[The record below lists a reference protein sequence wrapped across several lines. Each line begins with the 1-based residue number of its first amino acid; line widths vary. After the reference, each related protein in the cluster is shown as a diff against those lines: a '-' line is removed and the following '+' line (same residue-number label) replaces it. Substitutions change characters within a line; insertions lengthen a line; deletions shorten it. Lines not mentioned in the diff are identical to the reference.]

1 MSFLKLKTETKN
13 FSHCR
18 LLTLSPFRFAMNN
31 QNKISMTILFLGRAY
46 TRFENAIRDCKPI
59 LLLLFIFTISC
70 KNKPA
75 NKTIQIEFAKPV
87 NGFRAK
93 IYWTPQYIITNL
105 DEKERKWVV
114 GKAILEL
121 ERIADK
127 VKCRV
132 DYNLSIGT
140 LVDSDFKKSVYESF
154 MNHDLPGVITVK
166 NKTEKG
172 IIDKE
177 DALFYERN
185 EAFFFFK
192 DVNFDGK
199 DDLLL
204 VEESLEAD
212 DENKVQHVFEFQENK
227 LVEFQYFPFLVF
239 TYGRN
244 YIGKID
250 YTKKEI
256 SVSSYYSCCEY
267 DTDFYRLDGNS
278 TNKFVLYKT
287 EKINLNNPII
297 TKYYKE

>member
-1 MSFLKLKTETKN
+1 MSFLNLKTKIEN
-13 FSHCR
+13 FFHSR
-18 LLTLSPFRFAMNN
+18 LLALSPFRFTMNN
-31 QNKISMTILFLGRAY
+31 QNKISMGILFLCSANK
-46 TRFENAIRDCKPI
+46 RFENAIRGWKTI
-59 LLLLFIFTISC
+59 LLLIFMISC
-70 KNKPA
+70 KNKPT

-87 NGFRAK
+87 NGFRAT
-93 IYWTPQYIITNL
+93 IYWTPKFVKTYP
-105 DEKERKWVV
+105 DDDDRKKVF

-121 ERIADK
+121 ERSADK
-127 VKCRV
+127 VKCKV
-132 DYNLSIGT
+132 VYNLSIDN

-154 MNHDLPGVITVK
+154 VNHDLPGVITVK
-166 NKTEKG
+166 NKTGKG

-212 DENKVQHVFEFQENK
+212 DENKVHRVFEFQENK
-227 LVEFQYFPFLVF
+227 LVEFQYFPSLVF

-250 YTKKEI
+250 YSEKEI
-256 SVSSYYSCCEY
+256 TVSSYYSCCEY

-278 TNKFVLYKT
+278 KNKFVLYKT
-287 EKINLNNPII
+287 EKFNLNNPII

>member
-1 MSFLKLKTETKN
+1 MK
-13 FSHCR
+13 
-18 LLTLSPFRFAMNN
+18 
-31 QNKISMTILFLGRAY
+31 ILFLGSTDTGFA
-46 TRFENAIRDCKPI
+46 NAIRSSKPI
-59 LLLLFIFTISC
+59 LLLFFIFIIGC

-127 VKCRV
+127 VKYRI

-154 MNHDLPGVITVK
+154 MNHDLPGVITVQ

-172 IIDKE
+172 IINKE

-199 DDLLL
+199 DDLLI
-204 VEESLEAD
+204 VEESLEAND
-212 DENKVQHVFEFQENK
+212 KNKVHRVYEFQDNE
-227 LVEFQYFPFLVF
+227 LVEFQYFPSLVF
-239 TYGRN
+239 TYSRN

-250 YTKKEI
+250 YSKKEI

-267 DTDFYRLDGNS
+267 DIDFYRLDGNT
-278 TNKFVLYKT
+278 TNKFILYKK
-287 EKINLNNPII
+287 EKINLNKPII